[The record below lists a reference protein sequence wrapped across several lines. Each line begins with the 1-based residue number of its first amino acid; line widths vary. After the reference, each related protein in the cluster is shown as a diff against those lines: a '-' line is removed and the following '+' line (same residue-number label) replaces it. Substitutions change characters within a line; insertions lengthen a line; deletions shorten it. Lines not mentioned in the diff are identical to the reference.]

1 MENEMSVLNPDIQEI
16 VVGIR
21 KLRRIKIYPL
31 SVVDQLK
38 ITDIVQEAI
47 GIFLANKES
56 NDVAFVALFIAL
68 IKTNASKILSLVIDP
83 EENPDKILE
92 EMTNN
97 QLSEFGTIL
106 YQVNYE
112 VISKNVSG
120 LLKKLPQIPKN

>member
-16 VVGIR
+16 IIGVR
-21 KLRRIKIYPL
+21 KLRRITIYPL

-38 ITDIVQEAI
+38 ITDLVQEAI
-47 GIFLANKES
+47 GIFLASKES

-68 IKTNASKILSLVIDP
+68 IKTNAAKILSLVLDP
-83 EENPDKILE
+83 DENPDKVLE

-97 QLSEFGTIL
+97 QLSEFGTVL

-120 LLKKLPQIPKN
+120 LLKKLPQTQKN

>member
-1 MENEMSVLNPDIQEI
+1 MENELSVLNPDIQEL

-83 EENPDKILE
+83 DENPDKILE

-112 VISKNVSG
+112 IISKNVSG

>member
-16 VVGIR
+16 VIGVR

-38 ITDIVQEAI
+38 ITDIVQEAL
-47 GIFLANKES
+47 GIFLASKES
-56 NDVAFVALFIAL
+56 NDVAFVALLIAL
-68 IKTNASKILSLVIDP
+68 LKTNASKILSLVLDP
-83 EENPDKILE
+83 DENPDKVLE

-97 QLSEFGTIL
+97 QLSELGTIL

-120 LLKKLPQIPKN
+120 LLKKLPQTPKN